1 MASYNTSNIKNGLKV
16 MINNDPYEIIENSFH
31 KPGKG
36 QAFSKIKLKN
46 LINGRVNEKTLKI
59 GDSLDS
65 ADVQSSVMQY
75 LYNDD
80 SNYYF
85 MDLESFEQIPIDK
98 AILSSGKEWL
108 KGEEECIV
116 TFFNNNPIG
125 VELPIFVELLVEH
138 TEPGLKG
145 DTTSKATKPATLE
158 TGVLIQVPLFIN
170 QNDIIKIDTRSKGI
184 CLKSKSLRQF

>member
-16 MINNDPYEIIENSFH
+16 IINNDPYEIIENSFH

-170 QNDIIKIDTRSKGI
+170 QNDVIKIDTRSKEYVSRV
-184 CLKSKSLRQF
+184 KV